1 MTRPQERNHVPG
13 QSTGVHISYPGTVII
28 LRIVDCFFFVFFM
41 YISSGLSVTHELK
54 KNLNL

>member
-13 QSTGVHISYPGTVII
+13 QSTGVHIGYPGTIII
-28 LRIVDCFFFVFFM
+28 LRFVDCFFFFFLM
-41 YISSGLSVTHELK
+41 YIFSGLSVTHELK